1 MRPDHFL
8 KLALPTNTELKAA
21 FLSAI
26 TMVKRDFPLPGDMR
40 AAVGQYLPEMQ
51 KRIQPHML
59 EQLGMVV
66 NRFIQA
72 APEVNLSKWGNAVD
86 ATAHRVG
93 FIISGDLEVAA
104 RMVSVE
110 PVVVGGPQ
118 VKDKVK
124 ELVVYSIS
132 EDYFKVRNHL
142 GTTIG

>member
-1 MRPDHFL
+1 MVERFL
-8 KLALPTNTELKAA
+8 
-21 FLSAI
+21 
-26 TMVKRDFPLPGDMR
+26 
-40 AAVGQYLPEMQ
+40 
-51 KRIQPHML
+51 
-59 EQLGMVV
+59 
-66 NRFIQA
+66 QA
-72 APEVNLSKWGNAVD
+72 APEINLAKWGNAVD

-93 FIISGDLEVAA
+93 FIICGDLEVAA

-124 ELVVYSIS
+124 ELVLYSIS